1 MDLDTIGSLL
11 GHSDRSA
18 TEIYAHITDNR
29 QRAALS
35 AIPCGKVVL
44 ETNAKTVRRMRTA
57 PCNSSE
63 FSLFR
68 IFFNLLYYR
77 QVELCIPQF
86 FEEAGLFVIS
96 RSTVQIRVLAPEI
109 TRVTSFDVTPFSV
122 LSARPFL
129 QQGNLAPLLKRLCH
143 RKWLMLFP

>member
-1 MDLDTIGSLL
+1 
-11 GHSDRSA
+11 
-18 TEIYAHITDNR
+18 
-29 QRAALS
+29 
-35 AIPCGKVVL
+35 
-44 ETNAKTVRRMRTA
+44 MRTA

-109 TRVTSFDVTPFSV
+109 TRVYPQVGINPFFFGYV
-122 LSARPFL
+122 IEN
-129 QQGNLAPLLKRLCH
+129 G
-143 RKWLMLFP
+143 